1 MEMAILILYFSEIWS
16 EYLQN
21 IIERI
26 EPLNLGFCLDKF
38 DKSPIHYAA
47 KHGQIKLLKYLL
59 SMKNCRLNVFDK
71 DGNSE
76 LDYAVESG
84 NPEIIQV
91 SCRNISNYN
100 KSIYLYWTLVIA

>member
-1 MEMAILILYFSEIWS
+1 MAILILYISEIWG

-21 IIERI
+21 IIECI
-26 EPLNLGFCLDKF
+26 EPLNLAFCLDKF

-47 KHGQIKLLKYLL
+47 KHGQINLLKYLL
-59 SMKNCRLNVFDK
+59 SMKDLRLNVFDK

-84 NPEIIQV
+84 YPEIIQV
-91 SCRNISNYN
+91 SCRNFHIITSLFIS
-100 KSIYLYWTLVIA
+100 IGLLVIA